1 MGYWLTKDP
10 RAEATEKTAT
20 YEKGTYI
27 FFDPNTWSRVDQKDF
42 NLVYDALEDRS
53 QPQPQPQQGP
63 QAQQQQQ
70 QIQQQQ
76 AAAMAAAAAAGALM
90 GGGGGG
96 GGTPTGSFG
105 GGGSRGQM

>member
-27 FFDPNTWSRVDQKDF
+27 FFDPNSWSRVDQKDF

-53 QPQPQPQQGP
+53 QPQQPQPQQ
-63 QAQQQQQ
+63 QQQQLSAQQQQQ
-70 QIQQQQ
+70 LVQQQQ
-76 AAAMAAAAAAGALM
+76 AMAAQQQM
-90 GGGGGG
+90 GQGGQV
-96 GGTPTGSFG
+96 GTPTGGVRSFG
-105 GGGSRGQM
+105 GGGQM